1 MPFKWKWRFQSNYC
15 LPDGELNPG
24 LPRDRRGY
32 WPLYYR
38 GLFPVPGIE
47 PEPPGWKPG
56 ILATRPCGM
65 CRNPGPLDLQ
75 FNDLPTELFWHTLST
90 LSRSARLHA
99 GPIFAYLT
107 THSTICTWLIGLVWF
122 SLTVRETTGLTPELT
137 HLSMNSLLSGD
148 VAQMFER
155 SLSMREVR
163 GSMPCI
169 SNCLLAF
176 RNECTK
182 FVTYYYNIPAFSNL
196 TFWIYGINFTR

>member
-38 GLFPVPGIE
+38 GHVPLPGIE
-47 PEPPGWKPG
+47 PEPPEWKPG

-75 FNDLPTELFWHTLST
+75 FNDLPTELFRHTLST

-99 GPIFAYLT
+99 GANIFIFNNSQYHMYVAHWPSMILAYGARDNRFGSRINTSLNEFFIKWGC
-107 THSTICTWLIGLVWF
+107 SSDVW
-122 SLTVRETTGLTPELT
+122 
-137 HLSMNSLLSGD
+137 
-148 VAQMFER
+148 A
-155 SLSMREVR
+155 
-163 GSMPCI
+163 I
-169 SNCLLAF
+169 A
-176 RNECTK
+176 
-182 FVTYYYNIPAFSNL
+182 
-196 TFWIYGINFTR
+196 